1 MHVYFILKAD
11 EKNIS
16 SMQWLREWTDILD
29 KHRADIVKYLSTS
42 EELLDELISIGFI
55 TRAEEEDIKVRET
68 SYKRNR
74 RFFEILSQKELSQI
88 QEFIKILKKC
98 GQSSMAE
105 CFHEI
110 LGKCIEQIHSHN

>member
-11 EKNIS
+11 EKNMS

-29 KHRADIVKYLSTS
+29 KHGADIVKYFSTS

-55 TRAEEEDIKVRET
+55 TRAEEEDFKVRET
-68 SYKRNR
+68 SSKRNR
-74 RFFEILSQKELSQI
+74 RFLEILSQRELSQI

-98 GQSSMAE
+98 GQPSMAK
-105 CFHEI
+105 CFHVI
-110 LGKCIEQIHSHN
+110 LGKCIERIDSHN